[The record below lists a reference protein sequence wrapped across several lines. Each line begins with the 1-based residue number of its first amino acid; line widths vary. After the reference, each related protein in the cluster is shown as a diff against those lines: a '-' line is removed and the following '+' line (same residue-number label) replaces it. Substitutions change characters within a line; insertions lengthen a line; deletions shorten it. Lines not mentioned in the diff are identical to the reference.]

1 MPEFTPSRSRA
12 IRDGLIQHA
21 SARTQSHAIKPFSA
35 GHAVTATN
43 ARAGDTPGR
52 RDVGHRGF
60 QWAAAA
66 VAVILVGGVVAIA
79 ATAGLNGGGTV
90 AGPSLPS
97 PSTSISSPPAST
109 PTGAP
114 SSPPPVSP
122 PAQDPTD
129 PTTWVVSQSGMGPL
143 TIGMPFTAAIAAV
156 PGAQAACENAYFV
169 SPDNL
174 FFARWGEG
182 ADDPLDVVTWARAE
196 GPRTAEGI
204 GIGSS
209 PDDVR
214 AAYPDV
220 TEVQRQ
226 GAYLQSGAVFFR
238 IETGV
243 VDEIGVT
250 SSDIPWEYCG

>member
-12 IRDGLIQHA
+12 IREGLLQYASVHSHA
-21 SARTQSHAIKPFSA
+21 TDAFSAR
-35 GHAVTATN
+35 HAVKATI
-43 ARAGDTPGR
+43 ARAGRTSDQRGG
-52 RDVGHRGF
+52 GHRGV
-60 QWAAAA
+60 QWAAAV
-66 VAVILVGGVVAIA
+66 VAVVLVGGVVAVA
-79 ATAGLNGGGTV
+79 ANAALNGGGAV
-90 AGPSLPS
+90 AGPATPS
-97 PSTSISSPPAST
+97 PSMSVSSPPTPT
-109 PTGAP
+109 PTGTL
-114 SSPPPVSP
+114 SSPTPVAP

-156 PGAQAACENAYFV
+156 PEAQAACENAYFI
-169 SPDNL
+169 SPDTL
-174 FFARWGEG
+174 FFARWGAG

-209 PDDVR
+209 PDEVR
-214 AAYPDV
+214 AAYPDAA
-220 TEVQRQ
+220 EVQRQ

-250 SSDIPWEYCG
+250 SRDIPWEYCG